1 MDADGQVLGHAE
13 REAGRERPL
22 TQQSADGAVRAD
34 RTHGRRQTMRGM
46 RGVLQ
51 EGRAVRVG
59 LGGEAWGALTAAVK
73 AT

>member
-1 MDADGQVLGHAE
+1 
-13 REAGRERPL
+13 
-22 TQQSADGAVRAD
+22 
-34 RTHGRRQTMRGM
+34 MRGM

-59 LGGEAWGALTAAVK
+59 LGGEAWGALAAAVK